1 VELFAA
7 IRRDARVDGLS
18 IRELA
23 AKHRVHRRTV
33 RQALASAIP
42 PPRKIPMRTS
52 PRLEPFKAAI
62 DQMLRGDLD
71 APKKQRHT
79 ARRILARLVDEH
91 GAKELSY
98 SRVRDYV
105 AKRRPEIAAGAGR
118 PLEEGCVPQTHLPAA
133 EAEVDFH
140 DLWVI
145 LRGIKTKTALFTMRL
160 SFSGRAAHRA
170 SLSQGQE
177 AFLESHV
184 YALEW
189 LGGVPTD
196 QIRYDNLKPAV
207 SRVLFGRTRVE
218 SDRWTAFRSHYG
230 FDAFYC
236 RPGHEGSHEKGG
248 VEGEGGRFRRTHCVP
263 MPVVDSIEELNEL
276 LEAWDDADDRRR
288 IGNRTNSVGAD
299 WAFERT
305 LLRPPPAEPFDTA
318 LTLTPRVDRYAQVMV
333 RCCQYSVPAR
343 FIGHRLRVKLAAS
356 TVTVFDRNQVVAR
369 HQRAIGK
376 GVKVLDLDHYLEI
389 LLRKPGAL
397 PGATALAQ
405 ARASGAF
412 TLTHDSFWAAARK
425 AFGDTAGTRA
435 LIEVLLLHRHL
446 EHVDVLAGVTAAL
459 SVGSVSADVVAVQ
472 ARKAAQRRGVH
483 PAPIEAA
490 SRRQQMV
497 GLTER
502 RLVDLPAD
510 DRPLPSV
517 EVYDDLLGKASS

>member
-62 DQMLRGDLD
+62 DEMLRGDLD

-91 GAKELSY
+91 GAKDLSY

-105 AKRRPEIAAGAGR
+105 AKRRPEIAAEAGR

-184 YALEW
+184 YALER

-196 QIRYDNLKPAV
+196 QVRYDNLKPAV

-248 VEGEGGRFRRTHCVP
+248 VEGEGGRFRRTHFQTSGGLLLALA
-263 MPVVDSIEELNEL
+263 MVDLDRGARTGEEWATRSGARMVALAERFRFLRNFQPTMSAARARHMAEQADRPAY
-276 LEAWDDADDRRR
+276 EDAVSSYAGLGHED
-288 IGNRTNSVGAD
+288 
-299 WAFERT
+299 
-305 LLRPPPAEPFDTA
+305 LRAA
-318 LTLTPRVDRYAQVMV
+318 A
-333 RCCQYSVPAR
+333 
-343 FIGHRLRVKLAAS
+343 LAA
-356 TVTVFDRNQVVAR
+356 
-369 HQRAIGK
+369 
-376 GVKVLDLDHYLEI
+376 L
-389 LLRKPGAL
+389 
-397 PGATALAQ
+397 
-405 ARASGAF
+405 
-412 TLTHDSFWAAARK
+412 AARERPD
-425 AFGDTAGTRA
+425 GGLPDR
-435 LIEVLLLHRHL
+435 
-446 EHVDVLAGVTAAL
+446 
-459 SVGSVSADVVAVQ
+459 VAVVQ
-472 ARKAAQRRGVH
+472 PLGPEVAGQGDGDAPGDGDDGAVADRG
-483 PAPIEAA
+483 A
-490 SRRQQMV
+490 
-497 GLTER
+497 
-502 RLVDLPAD
+502 
-510 DRPLPSV
+510 
-517 EVYDDLLGKASS
+517 